1 MAAKF
6 SRFHENRS
14 YQTGN
19 ADVSQIFDDDE
30 PTVEKATLD
39 AHIAEENIGYQMA
52 LKLGWTTGSG
62 LGRKKQGRTEPIP
75 LVRKE
80 DSLCLGRLTMEFE
93 QADEATRN
101 RKVMEIEKEDTD
113 ELQQKY
119 QNEQE
124 KEKAIE
130 ESLRDLKEMFYCEL
144 CDKQYFKYKEYD
156 NHINSY
162 DHAHRQRLR
171 ELRQR
176 ESTRNIYAKKK
187 KEQKQMEKEMQRL
200 HLLAGTGSFSKS
212 NAGFNIAFKTS
223 SNTTSGSSGFK
234 PITVQQGFKAVPPP
248 PPDNLPPL
256 PSEPAPPLPN
266 EPAPPLPPP
275 PPGDNQGKKP
285 FSFKMGA
292 SSGNESEAE
301 TSGTA
306 TPPKQGFSFN
316 IGKKKGPGMMQ
327 FGMKSKPVKSTASA
341 FAESSSEDEEEEE
354 EQEDQ
359 RVSFESEQLTSTP
372 TQQQDTLEKVIEYAD
387 TLRIKAALR
396 PKLLIRFVK
405 GTEQGGILP
414 GTIQTEPTN
423 KKTEGGNVK
432 KRSFK
437 EKKELRHS
445 VERGE
450 SGDSDAEER
459 GDRSFKERTGRR
471 RSMDREESS
480 SSSGSEAETTRSV
493 DKKLKSFEEKQE
505 SKQRKEKYYSGRKE
519 RDSADRR
526 KESYYKEKSKDY
538 KDRKAMGDK
547 GGDRYKQSKGYDNSK
562 GSRRNDSRK
571 RDNEKYD
578 YKESKEEG

>member
-1 MAAKF
+1 
-6 SRFHENRS
+6 
-14 YQTGN
+14 
-19 ADVSQIFDDDE
+19 
-30 PTVEKATLD
+30 
-39 AHIAEENIGYQMA
+39 
-52 LKLGWTTGSG
+52 
-62 LGRKKQGRTEPIP
+62 
-75 LVRKE
+75 
-80 DSLCLGRLTMEFE
+80 
-93 QADEATRN
+93 
-101 RKVMEIEKEDTD
+101 
-113 ELQQKY
+113 
-119 QNEQE
+119 
-124 KEKAIE
+124 
-130 ESLRDLKEMFYCEL
+130 
-144 CDKQYFKYKEYD
+144 
-156 NHINSY
+156 
-162 DHAHRQRLR
+162 
-171 ELRQR
+171 
-176 ESTRNIYAKKK
+176 
-187 KEQKQMEKEMQRL
+187 
-200 HLLAGTGSFSKS
+200 
-212 NAGFNIAFKTS
+212 
-223 SNTTSGSSGFK
+223 
-234 PITVQQGFKAVPPP
+234 
-248 PPDNLPPL
+248 
-256 PSEPAPPLPN
+256 
-266 EPAPPLPPP
+266 
-275 PPGDNQGKKP
+275 
-285 FSFKMGA
+285 MGA
-292 SSGNESEAE
+292 SSGNASEAE
-301 TSGTA
+301 TPGTA

-316 IGKKKGPGMMQ
+316 IGKKKGPGMVQ

-341 FAESSSEDEEEEE
+341 FAESSSEEEEEEE

-423 KKTEGGNVK
+423 KKTEGGSVK

-450 SGDSDAEER
+450 SGDSDEEER
-459 GDRSFKERTGRR
+459 GDVKKRTFTEGRDVRLNLDRDDSADYERKSYGDNKKRSFKERTGRR

-505 SKQRKEKYYSGRKE
+505 SKQRKEKDYSGRKE

-578 YKESKEEG
+578 YKESKEEGSTYNKRSSGKRNDSYEGKKRI